1 MKRVKRFA
9 AFAILLPSAALATS
23 SGSFT
28 AAVDNTA
35 CTINGTNGTLSAPI
49 AGAVYLTPVTGLQ
62 VQVPTSTDIVI
73 TPSLVTGLYTDNKLS
88 SSNSSSLQNVG
99 LFVQVTIEP
108 TSSLSG
114 PIQISPN
121 TTATGGTGQP
131 SLCTLP
137 AGAPPGSAT
146 SCAIYDQRFVQVSSS
161 VISGLA
167 SCVLLGTTGAVTGL
181 LIGIFIQL
189 VRCPASQRSLQRD
202 RECIAREYRIYPDQW
217 LGGSLCRSGHSHGN
231 PGQELQPKYS
241 CTVLSDSRRVS
252 CCFGGWSRRTPPSP
266 SPRSN
271 GPSSSNDPNRPE
283 ECLVRSIADVRA
295 VSHA

>member
-1 MKRVKRFA
+1 MIHGDTMKRSKRFA

-108 TSSLSG
+108 TTSLSG
-114 PIQISPN
+114 PIQISPD
-121 TTATGGTGQP
+121 TTTTGGTGQP

-137 AGAPPGSAT
+137 ANAPPGSAT

-167 SCVLLGTTGAVTGL
+167 SCLLLGPAGTCFQLTQATLSAHAFNWYASLPTSGAYNVIVSASLVNTGSTLTSGSAAACAGPGTVTVTQVKN
-181 LIGIFIQL
+181 FSQNT
-189 VRCPASQRSLQRD
+189 PAQ
-202 RECIAREYRIYPDQW
+202 
-217 LGGSLCRSGHSHGN
+217 
-231 PGQELQPKYS
+231 
-241 CTVLSDSRRVS
+241 
-252 CCFGGWSRRTPPSP
+252 F
-266 SPRSN
+266 
-271 GPSSSNDPNRPE
+271 
-283 ECLVRSIADVRA
+283 
-295 VSHA
+295 

>member
-1 MKRVKRFA
+1 MFEGERMKGMKRFA
-9 AFAILLPSAALATS
+9 ASAVFLPPAALPRGGGS
-23 SGSFT
+23 SP

-73 TPSLVTGLYTDNKLS
+73 TPSLVTGLYTDNKLNS
-88 SSNSSSLQNVG
+88 TNSSSLQNVG

-108 TSSLSG
+108 TTSLGG

-121 TTATGGTGQP
+121 TTTTGGTGQP

-137 AGAPPGSAT
+137 ANAPPGSAT

-167 SCVLLGTTGAVTGL
+167 SCVLLGTTGTCFQLTQATLSAHAFNWYASLPTTGASTLIVSASLVNTGSTLTSGSAAACAGPGTVTVTQVKN
-181 LIGIFIQL
+181 FSQNT
-189 VRCPASQRSLQRD
+189 PAQ
-202 RECIAREYRIYPDQW
+202 
-217 LGGSLCRSGHSHGN
+217 
-231 PGQELQPKYS
+231 
-241 CTVLSDSRRVS
+241 
-252 CCFGGWSRRTPPSP
+252 F
-266 SPRSN
+266 
-271 GPSSSNDPNRPE
+271 
-283 ECLVRSIADVRA
+283 
-295 VSHA
+295 